1 MIQATFPMTIS
12 VAVGSGGKPYVSF
25 KIADG
30 VDPATIPPLAL
41 AVAQSL
47 NELFGAKEAASCGD

>member
-1 MIQATFPMTIS
+1 MMQVTFPMTIS
-12 VAVGSGGKPYVSF
+12 VAVNADGKPYVAF